1 MATLALAAVEAA
13 MATVMVMVAETL
25 GATGTA
31 VEDAEAPSA
40 AVFSAC
46 RHLATPLRPRTSHL
60 L

>member
-13 MATVMVMVAETL
+13 MATVMVAETL

-40 AVFSAC
+40 AGFPAC

>member
-13 MATVMVMVAETL
+13 MATVMVAETL

-40 AVFSAC
+40 AGFSAC